1 MKKMLLSAL
10 ALMGVAAANAQST
23 MTVDL
28 GSDNATFDLTNVS
41 KITFADNG
49 SMNVFDALGV
59 SKTYE
64 LDTVR
69 KITFAGD
76 YTAIDDTKTE
86 PASQLEFAFDGDGII
101 VNGLD
106 ARAVALVSSASGAV
120 VARQTVENGS
130 RVETNSLSRGVYVL
144 TVAGKSLKFVK

>member
-1 MKKMLLSAL
+1 MKKILLSAL

-28 GSDNATFDLTNVS
+28 GSNNATFDLTNVS

-49 SMNVFDALGV
+49 SMNVFDALGA
-59 SKTYE
+59 SKAYQ
-64 LDTVR
+64 LDAVR

-76 YTAIDDTKTE
+76 YTAIADTKAE
-86 PASQLEFAFDGDGII
+86 PASQIGFAFDGSA
-101 VNGLD
+101 VTVSGLD
-106 ARAVALVSSASGAV
+106 QRCVARLASASGAV

-130 RVETNSLSRGVYVL
+130 RVETGALPSGVYVL
-144 TVAGKSLKFVK
+144 TVGGKSFKFVK

>member
-10 ALMGVAAANAQST
+10 ALMGVVAANAQST
-23 MTVDL
+23 MTVDF

-49 SMNVFDALGV
+49 SMSVFDALGA
-59 SKTYE
+59 STTYN

-76 YTAIDDTKTE
+76 YTAIGDTKAE
-86 PASQLEFAFDGDGII
+86 PASQLGFAFDGDGII

-106 ARAVALVSSASGAV
+106 TRAVALVSSTSGAV

-130 RVETNSLSRGVYVL
+130 RVETGSLSRGVYVL
-144 TVAGKSLKFVK
+144 TVAGKSFKFVK